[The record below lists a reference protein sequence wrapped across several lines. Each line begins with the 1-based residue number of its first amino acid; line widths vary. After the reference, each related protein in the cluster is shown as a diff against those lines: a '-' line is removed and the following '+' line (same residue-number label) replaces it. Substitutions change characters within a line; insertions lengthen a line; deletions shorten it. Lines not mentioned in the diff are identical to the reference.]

1 MMETEN
7 DNAAAATT
15 TKEQEENTVMQCPF
29 KKMRMDDETD
39 SQRSEAFVSVTR
51 IENPKDLSSNGG
63 DDGEKLQADI
73 SDDFVDE
80 AGEEGEPEGDSE
92 NGKFD
97 AIN

>member
-1 MMETEN
+1 METEN
-7 DNAAAATT
+7 DNAAAAT
-15 TKEQEENTVMQCPF
+15 KEQEENTVMHCPF

-39 SQRSEAFVSVTR
+39 SQRSEAFVSVTS

-92 NGKFD
+92 NGKLI
-97 AIN
+97 ATN